1 MKKNALKVSVI
12 IPYYNADKWISRCLD
27 SLLNQD
33 MDEDEYEIIVVDDG
47 SSEPTPVLDRYVDE
61 HPAVKCLHQE
71 NARQGA
77 ARNKGMLEACGEYI
91 LFCDADDMVAPNMLG
106 TLCDLASRNH
116 LEVLFHNYLT
126 VPIGAEPT
134 LPKSQAIPE
143 MSNPTT
149 GLEYITNP
157 PHSFLLVPWIY
168 VINRN
173 FLFEHNL
180 MFPTDIIYREDSLF
194 FLNMLEK
201 AERVAHVDVDFYY
214 YIQIP
219 SSIVHQGRKKNAAGY
234 QKGQYTYI
242 EKLTSLIQNT
252 PPIRQR

>member
-106 TLCDLASRNH
+106 TLYDLASRNH

-126 VPIGAEPT
+126 VPIGAEPR
-134 LPKSQAIPE
+134 I
-143 MSNPTT
+143 
-149 GLEYITNP
+149 I
-157 PHSFLLVPWIY
+157 LLRLKMLAKVF
-168 VINRN
+168 V
-173 FLFEHNL
+173 F
-180 MFPTDIIYREDSLF
+180 SLF